1 MNSQNIGSERAV
13 AEPLGH
19 APIVRNSRDW
29 GARVRAS
36 VRQTERYSRFVAIM
50 KRALPL
56 TAAALVAAVFVYA
69 LQPRQ
74 ENSRRV
80 AMTFQRLGIVN
91 NDLAMM
97 KPKLTGTDDEGEPYL
112 VTADEAIQDGLDAKR
127 ATLKNVEG
135 DISLKDGHWL
145 ATTAPGGLLDARNRR
160 LALAG
165 AIAVYSDSG
174 YEFHT
179 TAANVDMR
187 SAIIVGNHAVAGQG
201 PTGTFRADRFKIDRR
216 ARLVFLY
223 GNVHMTIDSHGA
235 KHG

>member
-1 MNSQNIGSERAV
+1 MTGRNIRGEQAV
-13 AEPLGH
+13 AEPLGRV
-19 APIVRNSRDW
+19 PMLRNSRDW

-36 VRQTERYSRFVAIM
+36 ARQTERYSRFVAVM

-56 TAAALVAAVFVYA
+56 TAAGLVAAVLVYA

-97 KPKLTGTDDEGEPYL
+97 KPRLTGTDDEGESYV
-112 VTADEAIQDGLDAKR
+112 VTADEAIQDSRDAKR
-127 ATLKNVEG
+127 ATLKDVEG
-135 DISLKDGHWL
+135 DITLKDGHWV
-145 ATTAPGGLLDARNRR
+145 ATTAPGGLLDARNRH
-160 LALAG
+160 LALGG

-174 YEFHT
+174 YELHT
-179 TAANVDMR
+179 TTANVDMR
-187 SAIIVGNHAVAGQG
+187 SAIITGNHAVAGQG

-223 GNVHMTIDSHGA
+223 GNVHMTIDGHG
-235 KHG
+235 KKLG